1 MSAPGDDSAD
11 TAVVS
16 RPLAALRRL
25 GVFLRPYRFVVLMAP
40 LLMVGEVT
48 ADMLQPRMIQ
58 TIVDSGISDANMQ
71 VVVHTGLIMFG
82 LALAGAVCGLLNTL
96 LVVPATQGFG
106 ADVRAALY
114 AKVQSL
120 SLRNFDAL
128 GTGNLI
134 TRLTND
140 VVQVQNAML
149 SLLRIL
155 IRAPLTL
162 LLSLVMAVVT
172 CPSLSPILI
181 VVTPVLLVIVLLF
194 FRRAHGMF
202 IRVQDA
208 LDRLNG
214 VTQEN
219 IAGVRVV
226 KAFGRARHEQERF
239 GGANRNL
246 THRTMRAMQ
255 FTALVMP
262 LMSLIVN
269 AGVAAAFWYGGR
281 AVIGDT
287 LKIGQVIAFS
297 RYLQR
302 SMMSLALV
310 ANVLVRISRAGASA
324 SRIVDVLETE
334 PDVQDAADARAGLRL
349 GGRVAFQD
357 VTFRY
362 RGAPDPALRDVSF
375 TAEPGQMVAIL
386 GATGSGKS
394 TLVHL
399 ISRFYDVEAGRVTMD
414 GVDVRDLPK
423 RDLRR
428 SIGIALQ
435 ESVLFTGTI
444 RDNIRY
450 GRPDASEEEVVEAA
464 RIAQAHDF
472 ISALPEGYDTMLGQ
486 RGVNLSGGQKQRV
499 AIARALLVRPAV
511 LILDDSTSSVDVE
524 TEARIEEALRDVMAR
539 STSIVIAQ
547 RISTVLNADKILV
560 LDGGRL
566 VAEGTHRDLLEASS
580 LYREIYDS
588 QLGGATAGGAA

>member
-1 MSAPGDDSAD
+1 M
-11 TAVVS
+11 S

-25 GVFLRPYRFVVLMAP
+25 AVLLRPYRLPLLLAP
-40 LLMVGEVT
+40 LLMIGEVS

-58 TIVDSGISDANMQ
+58 TIVDQGISASNMS
-71 VVVHTGLIMFG
+71 VVIHTGLLMMG
-82 LALAGAVCGLLNTL
+82 LAMAGAACGLVNTL
-96 LVVPATQGFG
+96 LVVPMTQGFG
-106 ADVRAALY
+106 ADLRAVLY

-140 VVQVQNAML
+140 VVQVQNALL
-149 SLLRIL
+149 SMVRIC

-162 LLSLVMAVVT
+162 LLSIVMAVLT
-172 CPSLSPILI
+172 CPSLTPILLVLVPI
-181 VVTPVLLVIVLLF
+181 LLCVVVVF
-194 FRRAHGMF
+194 FKRAHRMF
-202 IRVQDA
+202 ISVQDG

-226 KAFGRARHEQERF
+226 KVFGRAEHEQARF
-239 GGANRNL
+239 GRANENL

-262 LMSLIVN
+262 LMMLAVN
-269 AGVAAAFWYGGR
+269 AGVGATFWYGGR
-281 AVIGDT
+281 AVIDHT

-297 RYLQR
+297 NYLQR
-302 SMMSLALV
+302 TLMSLALV

-324 SRIVDVLETE
+324 SRIVDVLDTV
-334 PDVQDAADARAGLRL
+334 PDVQDAPQPRAGLRL
-349 GGRVAFQD
+349 RGRVAFQD

-362 RGAPDPALRDVSF
+362 RGAPDPALQGVSF
-375 TAEPGQMVAIL
+375 TAEPGQVLAIL

-399 ISRFYDVEAGRVTMD
+399 ISRFYDVEAGRVTLD
-414 GVDVRDLPK
+414 GVDVRDLPQ
-423 RDLRR
+423 RELRR
-428 SIGIALQ
+428 RIGIALQ

-450 GRPDASEEEVVEAA
+450 GRPDAGEDEVVEAA
-464 RIAQAHDF
+464 RIAQAHGF
-472 ISALPEGYDTMLGQ
+472 ISALPQGYDTLVGQ

-524 TEARIEEALRDVMAR
+524 TEAHIEEALRDVMAR

-566 VAEGTHRDLLEASS
+566 AAEGTHQELLATSL

-588 QLGGATAGGAA
+588 QLGGATPGGAT